1 MGKVPQQP
9 QKSKPVNPGSAN
21 AIVDLQREL
30 NEWIERKYKGMKFS
44 EYEEAAIGTAI
55 YPSSHKILYP
65 ALGMAGEAGEVAN
78 KVKKLIRDGVD
89 KAPDTWRHDIAAE
102 IGDVLWY
109 CAALANDLNI
119 PLAQIA
125 AQNKE
130 KLATRKERGTLGG
143 AGDTR

>member
-1 MGKVPQQP
+1 MGKVLKQP
-9 QKSKPVNPGSAN
+9 QKSKLVNPGSAN

-30 NEWIERKYKGMKFS
+30 DEWIERKYKGMKFS
-44 EYEEAAIGTAI
+44 EYEEAAIATAI
-55 YPSSHKILYP
+55 YPSTHKILYP

-78 KVKKLIRDGVD
+78 KVKKLIRDGVE

-130 KLATRKERGTLGG
+130 KLEARKERGTLGG

>member
-1 MGKVPQQP
+1 VGKVPQQP

-30 NEWIERKYKGMKFS
+30 DEWIERKYKGMKFS
-44 EYEEAAIGTAI
+44 EYEEAAISTAI